1 MLDRIASLEVFA
13 KVAATGSFSGAA
25 RALGLS
31 QTMVSKHIAALEER
45 LGVRLFHRTTR
56 KVSIT
61 DSGQTYLEASALA
74 LADLAAAEEAVAA
87 ERFEPRGL
95 LRVAAPMSLGSSRL
109 APLIP
114 EFSRLYPRLSVELGL
129 NDRRVDLAEEGWD
142 LAVRIGILQD
152 SSLIARRLA
161 PCRTILCAAPA
172 YLAEH
177 GTPHT
182 VAELAQHNCL
192 SYTLSRVTGAGH
204 WIFGANHEVKVN
216 VSGNLRANNGD
227 ALRWAAVGGQGLIYE
242 PTSRDVSR
250 RPKCGRSSISSYPNF
265 LRNPRGTATCTG
277 NFPRARAPARF
288 RSGTPDGDK
297 GRLLSLS
304 NPKSANRFS
313 ANPSHSG
320 KDYSAPN
327 QVIRP

>member
-109 APLIP
+109 APRIP

-242 PTSRDVSR
+242 PTFIVADELRD
-250 RPKCGRSSISSYPNF
+250 
-265 LRNPRGTATCTG
+265 
-277 NFPRARAPARF
+277 
-288 RSGTPDGDK
+288 
-297 GRLLSLS
+297 GRLVALELDHPAIELGAIYAVYLSGRQPPAKVRAFIDFLVS
-304 NPKSANRFS
+304 QFS
-313 ANPSHSG
+313 PEPPWDRDMHG
-320 KDYSAPN
+320 
-327 QVIRP
+327 